1 MKSYPLVG
9 LGLFTASFIV
19 GRLDMKAA
27 DLKMDRMRI
36 ETRADM
42 DRMRNETRADMEAA
56 DLKMDRMRNETRAD
70 MGRMRIE
77 TLVYNGFTLF
87 VAILVIIIPFL
98 TKSK

>member
-42 DRMRNETRADMEAA
+42 DRMRNETRADMQAA
-56 DLKMDRMRNETRAD
+56 DLKMDRMRS
-70 MGRMRIE
+70 E
-77 TLVYNGFTLF
+77 TLVNNGFTLF

>member
-1 MKSYPLVG
+1 MKSYSLVG

-19 GRLDMKAA
+19 GRLDKRDTDLRMDRMRDETRADMKAA
-27 DLKMDRMRI
+27 DLKMD
-36 ETRADM
+36 
-42 DRMRNETRADMEAA
+42 
-56 DLKMDRMRNETRAD
+56 
-70 MGRMRIE
+70 RMRIE